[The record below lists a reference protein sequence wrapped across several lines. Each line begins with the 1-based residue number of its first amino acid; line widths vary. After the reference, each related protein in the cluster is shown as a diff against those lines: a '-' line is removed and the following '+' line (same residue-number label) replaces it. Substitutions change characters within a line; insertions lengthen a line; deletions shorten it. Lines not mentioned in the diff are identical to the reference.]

1 MATTSKERA
10 LQLAKDLKEYKEII
24 SYRKDCLNSV
34 LSTLSE
40 LIEEVDEK
48 ISKEDYELSYT
59 WDAEVTYEQVA
70 EGLEETFRVAYD
82 GDWE

>member
-1 MATTSKERA
+1 MSNTSKERA
-10 LQLAKDLKEYKEII
+10 LQLSKDLKKYEEII

-34 LSTLSE
+34 LRTLRE

-48 ISKEDYELSYT
+48 ISKEDYHLSYT

-70 EGLEETFRVAYD
+70 KGLEETFRVAYD